1 MQEWSLRPEKRCDH
15 GPWSYQAH
23 KLSIKPFEKLAC
35 PLDGNP
41 LQREGNAWICAQ
53 GHCFDI
59 ARQGYVHLLPV
70 QNKRSLDP
78 GDSKQMVAARQHF
91 LSDGYYHRIADEV
104 AATLLEGL
112 APGATLSC
120 LDAGCGEGYYL
131 RQLAA
136 HARCGQQF
144 EMLGID
150 ISKWAVLAAARQNSQ
165 VSWVV
170 ASNANLPVV
179 SGTLDRVLCMF
190 GFPVYAEFL
199 RVLKPGGLLL
209 MVDAGSDH
217 LLELREIIYPV
228 LKHVRRP
235 VIQVPVGYRRVT
247 EKKIKYSVLVTG
259 SQQASNL
266 LMMTPHAFRATAQG
280 RSRAAEL
287 TELSVTVEVTLTTLV
302 KQPAEMRL
310 ADQ

>member
-1 MQEWSLRPEKRCDH
+1 VLIIQ
-15 GPWSYQAH
+15 
-23 KLSIKPFEKLAC
+23 PFEKLAC
-35 PLDGNP
+35 PLDGDP
-41 LQREGNAWICAQ
+41 LQREGNAWVCTH
-53 GHCFDI
+53 GHSFDI
-59 ARQGYVHLLPV
+59 ARQGYIHLLPV

-78 GDSKQMVAARQHF
+78 GDSKLMVAARQQF
-91 LSDGYYHRIADEV
+91 LSAGYYHRIADEV
-104 AATLLEGL
+104 AATLLAGL

-131 RQLAA
+131 RQLAE
-136 HARCGQQF
+136 HARSGQQL

-150 ISKWAVLAAARQNSQ
+150 ISKWAVLAAARQSSQ
-165 VSWVV
+165 ASWAV
-170 ASNANLPVV
+170 ASNANLPVL

-190 GFPVYAEFL
+190 GFPVYGEFL

-228 LKHVRRP
+228 LKQARRP

-266 LMMTPHAFRATAQG
+266 LLMTPHAFRATAQG
-280 RSRAAEL
+280 RSRAAQL
-287 TELSVTVEVTLTTLV
+287 TELSVTVDVTLTMLAKHHGEMTL
-302 KQPAEMRL
+302 AE
-310 ADQ
+310 Q

>member
-1 MQEWSLRPEKRCDH
+1 
-15 GPWSYQAH
+15 
-23 KLSIKPFEKLAC
+23 LSIKPFEKLAC
-35 PLDGNP
+35 PLDGKP

-59 ARQGYVHLLPV
+59 ARQGYIHLLPV

-112 APGATLSC
+112 APGAILSC

-136 HARCGQQF
+136 HARCGQQL

-165 VSWVV
+165 VSWGV

-228 LKHVRRP
+228 LKQARRP

-287 TELSVTVEVTLTTLV
+287 TELSVTVDVTLTTLV
-302 KQPAEMRL
+302 KQPGEMRL
-310 ADQ
+310 AEQ

>member
-1 MQEWSLRPEKRCDH
+1 M
-15 GPWSYQAH
+15 
-23 KLSIKPFEKLAC
+23 SIKPFEKLAC

-209 MVDAGSDH
+209 MVDAGIDH

-247 EKKIKYSVLVTG
+247 EKKIKYSVRVTG